1 MAKKT
6 KKDSYQGD
14 PGDEHVEKVVVETPV
29 VETPVVETTKTNRVE
44 KKNPILED
52 GWEIKDRIYRLKGNK
67 KPLSRSIKSA
77 NIYWFDEKKG
87 YERELKY
94 CQNQKT
100 VFVDEMKG
108 EQRMEHIIFRNGML
122 IIEKE
127 KTVLQ
132 KLLSL
137 YHPEKDV
144 TFYEEKPV
152 AAAANEIEIL
162 ELEIEALNAAKSI
175 DIDMA
180 EAIMRVE
187 VGSKVSEMSSKE
199 LKRDLLLYAKRNPI
213 LFLELVNDDN
223 VQLRNFG
230 IKATELGIIKL
241 SSDQRTFTWA
251 SNGRKLLNVPFD
263 EHPYNALAAWFKT
276 DEGMEIYSNIEKR
289 LNN

>member
-6 KKDSYQGD
+6 KKT
-14 PGDEHVEKVVVETPV
+14 EVVETPQV
-29 VETPVVETTKTNRVE
+29 VEQPKVETQVVEQPKPKRVE
-44 KKNPILED
+44 KKNPILKD
-52 GWEIKDRIYRLKGNK
+52 GWELKDRIYRLKGDR
-67 KPLSRSIKSA
+67 KPISRSIRSA
-77 NIYWFDEKKG
+77 NIHWFDQEKG

-94 CQNQKT
+94 CKNQKT

-108 EQRMEHIIFRNGML
+108 DQRLEHIVFRNGML
-122 IIEKE
+122 IVEKE

-137 YHPEKDV
+137 YHPDV
-144 TFYEEKPV
+144 DKIFYEEKPV
-152 AAAANEIEIL
+152 AVATSEIEIL
-162 ELEIEALNAAKSI
+162 EMEIEALNAAKNI

-199 LKRDLLLYAKRNPI
+199 LKRDLLLYAKRNPE

-241 SSDQRTFTWA
+241 SSDQRTFLWA
-251 SNGRKLLNVPFD
+251 SNDRKLMNVPFD
-263 EHPYNALAAWFKT
+263 EHPYSALAAWFKT

-289 LNN
+289 LN